1 MNERIEEY
9 RAWKSANYGV
19 DPNEVNQINEMK
31 NNIDMKNRNVGL
43 NLVEGN
49 IRGNSVISDYRNNGF
64 NIGNNNLD

>member
-1 MNERIEEY
+1 
-9 RAWKSANYGV
+9 
-19 DPNEVNQINEMK
+19 
-31 NNIDMKNRNVGL
+31 MKNRKVGL